1 MRPVGRLHVITDT
14 SVQSRYSHLELAQ
27 LALAGGADCI
37 QYRRKTGATREMIEE
52 ARALV
57 GICRRANVPLV
68 VNDRIDVAIAADA
81 MGVHLGQNDF
91 PLTLAREWMGPD
103 RIIGGSA
110 STLEMAL
117 EVQKAG
123 ADYVGFGALYTT
135 GSKPDASAAQGPATL
150 GEVARALE
158 IPVIGIGGITG
169 GYIKDVMAAGA
180 HGVAV
185 IAAVVSAEDPEA
197 AAAALR
203 ASINAA
209 LPGEDGAAQAGPG
222 R

>member
-14 SVQSRYSHLELAQ
+14 NVQSRYSHLDLAQ

-37 QYRRKTGATREMIEE
+37 QYRRKSGTTRELIEE
-52 ARALV
+52 ARSLV

-81 MGVHLGQNDF
+81 MGVHLGQHDF

-135 GSKPDASAAQGPATL
+135 GSKPDASAPQGPAAL

-158 IPVIGIGGITG
+158 IPVIAIGGITG
-169 GYIKDVMAAGA
+169 GFIEEVMAAGA

-209 LPGEDGAAQAGPG
+209 QAGPG
-222 R
+222 RGPSR